1 MSKTVGQSAFHN
13 DLRRQIWHGQG
24 VGNGHHGGTQ
34 TGEALHL
41 VQKRNPARRRIR
53 MGQRMAS
60 GPKGAEGSNARMYS
74 ADMAIRESIELAQP
88 SEPCSSAIGSATPI
102 LTHRC
107 LCSRTLE
114 KCKMSNRRDRSPC
127 PRLTPPS
134 LLQNPMLVSIN
145 RVFRCWTQMHVPS
158 SFFSSAAGA
167 ASSVAAGAPPAAG
180 AAAAAPP
187 PEPTFKSRS
196 LTSLP
201 SSAFAKSW
209 HQIGSTS
216 TTLAAEI
223 RDWSLSA

>member
-1 MSKTVGQSAFHN
+1 MGKALVMAIMEVP
-13 DLRRQIWHGQG
+13 RQAKHCI
-24 VGNGHHGGTQ
+24 
-34 TGEALHL
+34 LYK
-41 VQKRNPARRRIR
+41 KRNPARRRIR

-134 LLQNPMLVSIN
+134 LLLSSLLLPEQPPRWQLE
-145 RVFRCWTQMHVPS
+145 RRQQQEQQQPHLHPS
-158 SFFSSAAGA
+158 RHSRAG
-167 ASSVAAGAPPAAG
+167 P
-180 AAAAAPP
+180 
-187 PEPTFKSRS
+187 
-196 LTSLP
+196 
-201 SSAFAKSW
+201 
-209 HQIGSTS
+209 
-216 TTLAAEI
+216 
-223 RDWSLSA
+223 